1 MPHNLVFNDVCN
13 SHVFILISENSF
25 SVAAVEAMSRGLPIV
40 VSKSNSIHELITEG
54 IQGFVIKND
63 KRMNLEY
70 ITTVLKSFISELHII
85 HKMLDAILKTL
96 KSVMWRENVINI
108 FQILVDNWGA
118 KF

>member
-63 KRMNLEY
+63 KRMDSKHAAS
-70 ITTVLKSFISELHII
+70 VLKTFVSDPQII
-85 HKMLDAILKTL
+85 HKMSDATLKTS
-96 KSVMWRENVINI
+96 KSLTGRKTQKIC
-108 FQILVDNWGA
+108 F
-118 KF
+118 KR